1 MESVNFPNG
10 KDLCVWVCVCIL
22 VSLLI
27 FSLFVVVRAFSFI
40 ISTFGNYLLVFLVA

>member
-10 KDLCVWVCVCIL
+10 KDVCVCVCIL